1 MKLCE
6 TVWELKRMKAAL
18 PTGSRGA
25 QALTRA
31 IAVVEKEKA
40 RHEAAV
46 RNFHGRLHGRKDP
59 S

>member
-1 MKLCE
+1 MKLWE
-6 TVWELKRMKAAL
+6 TVWELRRMKAAL

-46 RNFHGRLHGRKDP
+46 KRFHARLHGRKDP

>member
-1 MKLCE
+1 MKLWE
-6 TVWELKRMKAAL
+6 TVWELRRMRAEC

-31 IAVVEKEKA
+31 IAVVEKERA

-46 RNFHGRLHGRKDP
+46 KKFHGRLHGRKDP

>member
-1 MKLCE
+1 MKLWE
-6 TVWELKRMKAAL
+6 TVWELRRMRAAL

-25 QALTRA
+25 LALTRA